1 MAKTIGKDKGSA
13 TRARAA
19 MTRSRAASAAEAEP
33 VGDPSNDEP
42 RDEDIVVTDE
52 SDDTA
57 ADLEVTPESAE
68 SADDVEATGRE
79 MAVPDDGALARR
91 TGTTSVVRGTSVPA
105 PLMANP
111 VTRFMAESYLELR
124 KVTWPTMNEA
134 WNMTLIVIA
143 MSAIV
148 AVILGVADAGLVK
161 ALGWFL
167 TTTHSGAP
175 TPTPTPTP

>member
-1 MAKTIGKDKGSA
+1 
-13 TRARAA
+13 
-19 MTRSRAASAAEAEP
+19 MTRSRAASAAETEP

-42 RDEDIVVTDE
+42 RDEDIVVAGE

-57 ADLEVTPESAE
+57 DDLEATPES
-68 SADDVEATGRE
+68 DDVEATGRE
-79 MAVPDDGALARR
+79 LAVPADNALAHR
-91 TGTTSVVRGTSVPA
+91 TGTTSVARGVTVPA

-111 VTRFMAESYLELR
+111 ITRFMAESYLELR

-175 TPTPTPTP
+175 TPTPTPTH

>member
-1 MAKTIGKDKGSA
+1 VAKTIGKDKGSA

-19 MTRSRAASAAEAEP
+19 MTRSRAASAAETEP

-42 RDEDIVVTDE
+42 RDEDIVVADE

-57 ADLEVTPESAE
+57 DDLEATPESDG
-68 SADDVEATGRE
+68 DDVEATGRE
-79 MAVPDDGALARR
+79 LAVPDDGALARR
-91 TGTTSVVRGTSVPA
+91 TGTTSVARGTSVPA